1 MVIAIFLFL
10 TYHFIGIFAKNS
22 AKDGSFNPIIA
33 TWFSTII
40 MLPLGVYLTKRA
52 TEDRGLFE
60 FDHILVPLKKLASS
74 KGTKKKN
81 KFNDLE
87 TDSNLNVQSKEAFI
101 KLFADYKVYSR
112 FTIIFYWMALIL
124 FILYFILK
132 NNKLEEIASVSI
144 QLSIISFIVYVIY
157 FFQTRIIISKIFK
170 LVEAS
175 LFTNNILS
183 TLFILVLYPIAHYI
197 RRIKLDEVLPK

>member
-1 MVIAIFLFL
+1 
-10 TYHFIGIFAKNS
+10 
-22 AKDGSFNPIIA
+22 
-33 TWFSTII
+33 
-40 MLPLGVYLTKRA
+40 
-52 TEDRGLFE
+52 
-60 FDHILVPLKKLASS
+60 
-74 KGTKKKN
+74 
-81 KFNDLE
+81 
-87 TDSNLNVQSKEAFI
+87 
-101 KLFADYKVYSR
+101 
-112 FTIIFYWMALIL
+112 MALIL